1 MPPSKTDPT
10 IGSTTPAP
18 LTAPRSEQKLGVLL
32 LVGGLIGL
40 VAAMVLLLEKLALLV
55 NPDYIPFCN
64 VSPVLSCGS
73 VMTTP
78 QAEAFG
84 IPNPVLGIA

>member
-1 MPPSKTDPT
+1 M
-10 IGSTTPAP
+10 
-18 LTAPRSEQKLGVLL
+18 LL

-40 VAAMVLLLEKLALLV
+40 IAAAMLLVEKIALLE
-55 NPDYIPFCN
+55 NPDYSPSCN
-64 VSPVLSCGS
+64 VSLFLSCRS

-84 IPNPVLGIA
+84 IPNPILGIAGFAIIATIGAALLAGVRFASWLWAGI